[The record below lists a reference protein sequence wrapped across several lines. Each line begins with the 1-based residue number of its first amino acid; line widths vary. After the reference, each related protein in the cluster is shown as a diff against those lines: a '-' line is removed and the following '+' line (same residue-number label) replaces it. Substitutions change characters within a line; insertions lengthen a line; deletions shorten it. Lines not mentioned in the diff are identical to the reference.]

1 MNPRILL
8 LSVVLFVVASVVAQ
22 VRQQPPTPAQAI
34 KGNFASIN
42 RRVLEMARDF
52 PENKYNYRP
61 NKDVRSFAEVIV
73 HIISGDVYASKAGR
87 GEQVTWDELD
97 PKNYKTKAEIVAALE
112 KSIEEAASVLNTLP
126 EEHFKK
132 ALAPWMD
139 VIEHAAEHYG
149 QLVVYYRA
157 NGLTPPASRP
167 KDKSMA
173 ALVSTSSIV
182 FAQAPDS
189 DE

>member
-1 MNPRILL
+1 MNQRILS
-8 LSVVLFVVASVVAQ
+8 LSVVLFAAVSVVAQ
-22 VRQQPPTPAQAI
+22 VRQQPPTPAQTI
-34 KGNFASIN
+34 HGNFVSIN

-52 PENKYNYRP
+52 PEDKYNYRP

-73 HIISGDVYASKAGR
+73 HITSGNVYASKAGR
-87 GEQVTWDELD
+87 GEQVAWDELD
-97 PKNYKTKAEIVAALE
+97 PKNYKTKAEIVAALQ
-112 KSIEEAASVLNTLP
+112 KSIEEATSVLNATQ
-126 EEHFKK
+126 EERFTKT
-132 ALAPWMD
+132 LAPWMD

-167 KDKSMA
+167 KDKSISSPA
-173 ALVSTSSIV
+173 SKSSIV

-189 DE
+189 D

>member
-1 MNPRILL
+1 MNLMTLP
-8 LSVVLFVVASVVAQ
+8 LSVILFAVVSAVAQ
-22 VRQQPPTPAQAI
+22 VRPQHPTPAQSI
-34 KGNFASIN
+34 NGNFVSIN

-52 PENKYNYRP
+52 PEDKYKYRL

-73 HIISGDVYASKAGR
+73 HIISGNVYASKAGR
-87 GEQVTWDELD
+87 GDQVPWDELD
-97 PKNYKTKAEIVAALE
+97 PKNYKTKAEIVTALE
-112 KSIEEAASVLNTLP
+112 KSIEEATGVLNTVP
-126 EEHFKK
+126 EEYFTK

-167 KDKSMA
+167 KSK
-173 ALVSTSSIV
+173 
-182 FAQAPDS
+182 P
-189 DE
+189 